1 MKRLVLC
8 LDISESMGYGE
19 PSKLKQA
26 VEAAVKTV
34 EALRSET
41 LTGLVVFDSEPEVLL
56 EPKRVSPDEV
66 REILASLRPRGVS
79 RIAAG
84 LEKAVTL
91 ASSNGEVVLISDGR
105 ANLSLDRSIG
115 FEGLVELEQEL
126 IDIAKKA
133 SQNRVKIHTI
143 AVGEDSFTGTLKALS
158 NTSGGQFYLA
168 ETFLGLAEA
177 SKPLIPVLTLENLTV
192 YPAPAELPEA
202 QPTWTRE
209 SQMTHVAVVSDRLYE
224 AYGESR
230 VAVLRNPVN
239 GREARVALQTVES
252 PILAPYR
259 GRRAKVVQRL
269 RGDEAILLDRTYRD
283 FLLVKTREQ
292 VNLTLYRTGG

>member
-1 MKRLVLC
+1 MRRLVLC

-34 EALRSET
+34 ETVEPET
-41 LTGLVVFDSEPEVLL
+41 LTGLIVFDSEPEVLL
-56 EPKRVSPDEV
+56 EPKRIYPDEV
-66 REILASLRPRGVS
+66 RELLASLRPRGVS

-91 ASSNGEVVLISDGR
+91 ATPDGEVVLISDGR

-115 FEGLVELEQEL
+115 FEGLIELEQEL
-126 IDIAKKA
+126 VDIAKKV
-133 SQNRVKIHTI
+133 SGNGVKIHTI
-143 AVGEDSFTGTLKALS
+143 AVGEDAFTGTLKALS
-158 NTSGGQFYLA
+158 EVSGGRFYLA
-168 ETFLGLAEA
+168 EVFSGLAEA
-177 SKPLIPVLTLENLTV
+177 PKPLTHVLTLEDLTV

-224 AYGESR
+224 VYRGSR
-230 VAVLRNPVN
+230 MAVLRNPVN
-239 GREARVALQTVES
+239 GREARVALQTVEAS
-252 PILAPYR
+252 ILAPYR
-259 GRRAKVVQRL
+259 GRRPKVVQRL
-269 RGDEAILLDRTYRD
+269 RGEEAILLDRTYRD
-283 FLLVKTREQ
+283 FLIVKTRER
-292 VNLTLYRTGG
+292 VSLTLYRVGS